1 MIGEISAA
9 LSSVNTA
16 IQIAKSAM
24 GVQQDVA
31 IKLEIN
37 KMLDAVLEAKTGL
50 LDASERIAALQEELR
65 QAKAK
70 LAAEAD
76 LSNYVYAELETGAQ
90 VVIRKGEDRG
100 LQYCPT
106 CFDSKS
112 LRVLQTERGDSW
124 LRCYSCKGVFK
135 RDLRDD
141 EAIARAQDDARYY

>member
-16 IQIAKSAM
+16 IQIAKAAIGM
-24 GVQQDVA
+24 QQDIAV
-31 IKLEIN
+31 KLEIN

-50 LDASERIAALQEELR
+50 LDASEKIAPLQEELR
-65 QAKAK
+65 QAKTK

-76 LSNYVYAELETGAQ
+76 LSNYEHLALPTGQ
-90 VVIRKGEDRG
+90 RVVVRTGEQSG

-106 CFDSKS
+106 CFDSKQ

-124 LRCYSCKGVFK
+124 LRCYSCRGVFK
-135 RDLRDD
+135 QDFRED
-141 EAIARAQDDARYY
+141 EAVARARDGTSCY